1 MSRRRVSSALIF
13 MAMMLGGCASLEKIR
28 PGARSAKTE
37 ARIEELQ
44 AELREARRRA
54 TMAEVELARARRE
67 LAALQ
72 ARSAAPADAGSP
84 GRGTSGADEA
94 ETAEEI
100 VAPIPATVSI
110 EERDLPTAFSPGE
123 ANRTEAEGSSSG
135 EVRPA
140 TEGTAAEIP
149 VSRSRVSAAG
159 QAAYDRGYTLF
170 HQGRYV
176 DAESAFQQFLAAH
189 GTTDLADNA
198 QFWIGEARFARG
210 DLRGALAAFR
220 ETVSRYPGG
229 NKVPDAA
236 LKTADCLRD
245 LGDLDGA
252 RKAYEEVIRKYPAAA
267 ASAVA
272 EERLLALP

>member
-1 MSRRRVSSALIF
+1 LIF
-13 MAMMLGGCASLEKIR
+13 MVAALGGCASLEKIR
-28 PGARSAKTE
+28 PGARSAETE
-37 ARIEELQ
+37 ARIDELQ

-67 LAALQ
+67 LAGLQ
-72 ARSAAPADAGSP
+72 ARSAVPLDAGTP
-84 GRGTSGADEA
+84 GRDSSSGADEA
-94 ETAEEI
+94 ETATEI
-100 VAPIPATVSI
+100 PPPIPTTVSI
-110 EERDLPTAFSPGE
+110 EERDLPTVSGPGE
-123 ANRTEAEGSSSG
+123 ADRMEAEGSSSG
-135 EVRPA
+135 AASPA
-140 TEGTAAEIP
+140 AEGGTAAEIP
-149 VSRSRVSAAG
+149 VSQGRVSAAG

-210 DLRGALAAFR
+210 DLRGALTAFR

-245 LGDLDGA
+245 LGDLEGA
-252 RKAYEEVIRKYPAAA
+252 RKAYEEVIRKYPATA